1 MTAIWKNGGADALN
15 ARTTFPVLQGSIE
28 VDDVIIGAGI
38 TGLTTA
44 LKLIDA
50 GRRVAVVE
58 AHSVAGSSTGNS
70 TGNLYAP
77 PSIGLAEIE
86 KKWSTDEVCALVEMR
101 QQGVND
107 IADIIARFSIDCDFQ
122 PVPLH
127 WCAAAGDQTAIDQV
141 EAEHRISTR
150 AGLDAHLHQRLPE
163 LPMSLGRV
171 LTIENQAQ
179 FNPYR
184 FCAGLA
190 TALQELGTQIFEHSQ
205 VMDIDADNHRIKT
218 TQGEVRAANIIQA
231 THTPKGIHLL
241 HAEMQVFRE
250 YGCASTFNQASV
262 DQESVDQESVPNGI
276 YWMLSDSQSI
286 RSHVTNGETYLIAV
300 GGKHKTGKG
309 EPEAHYFKQVQDYLS
324 THFGT
329 KQTAYRWSAQQYKS
343 ADLLPYIGR
352 GGHDHVFV
360 ATGFAADGL
369 VWGVVAAQIISQ
381 QILAQTHPGV
391 PLFDPRRFTP
401 AKSLKNW
408 VKESSTVAQELF
420 KGYLT
425 PAARAQLDEIKP
437 GQARLLKV
445 DGQELAVYHSP
456 EKGLL
461 AVSSICPHMKC
472 RVAWNAEAVS
482 WDCPCHGSR
491 FTVEGDIIEG
501 PACDPLQIHVLD
513 QT

>member
-1 MTAIWKNGGADALN
+1 MTAIWKDIGPTNALPTQLTYP
-15 ARTTFPVLQGSIE
+15 ALQGSIE

-38 TGLTTA
+38 TGLATA
-44 LKLIDA
+44 LKLLDA

-58 AHSVAGSSTGNS
+58 AHLVAGSSTGNS

-77 PSIGLAEIE
+77 PSVGLTAIE
-86 KKWSTDEVCALVEMR
+86 TKWSVDDVCALVKMR
-101 QQGVND
+101 EQGVQD
-107 IADIIARFSIDCDFQ
+107 IATIIDRFSIDCDFQ
-122 PVPLH
+122 RVPLH
-127 WCAAAGDQTAIDQV
+127 WCAAAGDQNAIEQI
-141 EAEHRISTR
+141 EAEHRISIR
-150 AGLDAHLHQRLPE
+150 AGLDAQLHEKLPE
-163 LPMSLGRV
+163 LPMALGRV
-171 LTIENQAQ
+171 LTINNQAQ

-184 FCAGLA
+184 FCVGLA
-190 TALQELGTQIFEHSQ
+190 NALQELGAQIFEQSRVTQ
-205 VMDIDADNHRIKT
+205 IDAKKHSIKT
-218 TQGEVRAANIIQA
+218 TTGEVRAANIIQA

-241 HAEMQVFRE
+241 HAEMEVFRE
-250 YGCASTFNQASV
+250 YGCASLIEQG
-262 DQESVDQESVPNGI
+262 QPPCGI
-276 YWMLSDSQSI
+276 YWTLSDSQSI
-286 RSHVTNGETYLIAV
+286 RSHQKDGETYLIAV

-309 EPEAHYFKQVQDYLS
+309 EPEARYFAQVQDYLS

-352 GGHDHVFV
+352 GRHDHVFV

-369 VWGVVAAQIISQ
+369 VWGVVAATIFKHQIM
-381 QILAQTHPGV
+381 AQKHPGV

-420 KGYLT
+420 KSHLT
-425 PAARAQLDEIKP
+425 PAVRAQLDEIAP

-456 EKGLL
+456 EKGFV

-501 PACDPLQIHVLD
+501 PACEPLQVHILD
-513 QT
+513 KK

>member
-1 MTAIWKNGGADALN
+1 MTAIWKHGGSDDAIGVPSTYP
-15 ARTTFPVLQGSIE
+15 ALQGVVE

-44 LKLIDA
+44 LKLLDA

-58 AHSVAGSSTGNS
+58 ALDVAASSTGNS

-77 PSIGLAEIE
+77 PSIGLTEIE
-86 KKWSTDEVCALVEMR
+86 RKWSTDEVCELVKMR
-101 QQGVND
+101 AQGVND
-107 IADIIARFSIDCDFQ
+107 IADIIARFSIACDFQ
-122 PVPLH
+122 RVPLH
-127 WCAAAGDQTAIDQV
+127 WCAAAGDQDAIAQV
-141 EAEHRISTR
+141 EAEYRLSTR
-150 AGLDAHLHQRLPE
+150 AGLKAQLCHSLPE
-163 LPMSLGRV
+163 LPMSLGRI
-171 LTIENQAQ
+171 LKIEDQAQ

-184 FCAGLA
+184 FCIGLA
-190 TALQELGTQIFEHSQ
+190 GAIHELGGLVFENSR
-205 VMDIDADNHRIKT
+205 VTEIDADKHRIKT
-218 TQGEVRAANIIQA
+218 PAGEIHATNIVQA
-231 THTPKGIHLL
+231 THTPKGINML
-241 HAEMQVFRE
+241 HAEMEVFRE
-250 YGCASTFNQASV
+250 YGCASPFSK
-262 DQESVDQESVPNGI
+262 ESVPCGI

-286 RSHVTNGETYLIAV
+286 RSHSKDGEIFLIAV

-309 EPEAHYFKQVQDYLS
+309 KPETHYFEHVQNYLNM
-324 THFGT
+324 HFGT
-329 KQTAYRWSAQQYKS
+329 QLAAYQWSAQQYRS

-369 VWGVVAAQIISQ
+369 VWGPVAAEIITH
-381 QILAQTHPGV
+381 QILAQRHPGV

-401 AKSLKNW
+401 AKSIKNW
-408 VKESSTVAQELF
+408 AKESATVAQELF
-420 KGYLT
+420 KSYLT
-425 PAARAQLDEIKP
+425 PAARAQLDGIAP
-437 GQARLLKV
+437 GQARLIKV

-456 EKGLL
+456 EKGLI

-501 PACDPLQIHVLD
+501 PACEPLQIHVLERE
-513 QT
+513 